1 MKDGKQ
7 ITSDQKIK
15 VNEKEMPPRDL
26 MLKSALLRTM
36 LAAENTLMAWV
47 RTSVSLYAFGFS
59 IITFFDYLGQQSDNN
74 RTMTIPFVLGF
85 ALICIGIISLLLA
98 MAEHKK
104 VRVRLKE
111 LGLPSFSRYSLPIGS
126 AIALLVIGSF
136 ALIAIIVHISI

>member
-1 MKDGKQ
+1 MKKEEKPKDI
-7 ITSDQKIK
+7 ITKA
-15 VNEKEMPPRDL
+15 
-26 MLKSALLRTM
+26 ALVRTM
-36 LAAENTLMAWV
+36 FSAENSMMAWV

>member
-1 MKDGKQ
+1 MKKEEKPKDI
-7 ITSDQKIK
+7 ITKA
-15 VNEKEMPPRDL
+15 
-26 MLKSALLRTM
+26 ALVRTM
-36 LAAENTLMAWV
+36 FSAENSMMAWV

-85 ALICIGIISLLLA
+85 ALICVGTISLLLA